1 MGTSAEGA
9 DLDVALEFLSQ
20 PLSGGPG
27 LSIARFLDEDTV
39 MRLSTGHV
47 YLGIEGLI
55 RFYQERTHDWQ
66 EARVEVSVAEQIEGG
81 WVLAEGRLRL
91 QPRGDGGEQV
101 QPGAWL
107 IRLKEG
113 RVSDWLFFR
122 TGPEA
127 RAAAAGPGDPRDFG
141 REGLPANLDRGVI
154 QVLGHGYELVC
165 QHPQATS
172 DQAFLLLVHDDT
184 RLAAFAFPTRDEA
197 LAAVP
202 PSMTHR
208 GPEAVAD
215 QAVTAFI
222 NRDVS
227 ALIELLAEDFVYTDE
242 ERGTVI
248 EGKAGT
254 VSRLLLLE
262 GGIRSH
268 GLPDLRIEVL
278 GEDRVRV
285 SGLYNKPGGAL
296 NGGTRWTWSTT
307 MGTEDGRIKWAVRA
321 PNRPVA
327 TGQ

>member
-1 MGTSAEGA
+1 MTSAEGT

-20 PLSGGPG
+20 SLSGGPG
-27 LSIARFLDEDTV
+27 PSIARFLDEDTV

-55 RFYQERTHDWQ
+55 RFYQERTHECR
-66 EARVEVSVAEQIEGG
+66 EARLEVSVAEELEGD
-81 WVLAEGRLRL
+81 WVLVEGSLRL
-91 QPRGDGGEQV
+91 QPRGGGEQV

-107 IRLKEG
+107 MRLKEG
-113 RVSDWLFFR
+113 RISDWLFFR
-122 TGPEA
+122 TGAEA
-127 RAAAAGPGDPRDFG
+127 RAAAAGPGDPRNFG
-141 REGLPANLDRGVI
+141 REGLPADLDRGVI

-172 DQAFLLLVHDDT
+172 DQAFLLLRRDDT

-197 LAAVP
+197 LAALP
-202 PSMTHR
+202 PSLIPR

-215 QAVTAFI
+215 QAVVAFI

-254 VSRLLLLE
+254 VNRLLLIE

-285 SGLYNKPGGAL
+285 SGLYKGPDGAL
-296 NGGTRWTWSTT
+296 GVGKGWTWSTT
-307 MGTEDGRIKWAVRA
+307 MGIEDGRIKWAVRA

-327 TGQ
+327 VGG